1 LQKVR
6 FSGHTG
12 EYYEGQQ
19 AEGRRPGVRESVLK
33 RSDDDLINDGL
44 VIGGDID
51 SVCRGVERWANL
63 GVDQLFFMIQAGNTT
78 HDEVMRALDLFGEK
92 VLPKFS

>member
-1 LQKVR
+1 M
-6 FSGHTG
+6 
-12 EYYEGQQ
+12 
-19 AEGRRPGVRESVLK
+19 
-33 RSDDDLINDGL
+33 
-44 VIGGDID
+44 
-51 SVCRGVERWANL
+51 CRGVERWANL